1 MHELPSAS
9 MKVTS
14 SEQHNQARKSEAQLE
29 LNNLNLLFS
38 RQREELDKSTTPINK
53 LSKSRSVW

>member
-1 MHELPSAS
+1 
-9 MKVTS
+9 MKVRS

>member
-1 MHELPSAS
+1 
-9 MKVTS
+9 MKVRS
-14 SEQHNQARKSEAQLE
+14 NEQRNQARKSEAQLE